1 MAAAYGCERA
11 PPVAEG
17 HKLTDSK
24 QKTWTVGKPIGSGGF
39 GAIYL
44 CDPGQNKVCLHIFPI
59 SLLHYI
65 LCLRWLEMTPSTW

>member
-44 CDPGQNKVCLHIFPI
+44 CDPGQNKVCLHIFPFFSI
-59 SLLHYI
+59 TFFVSGGW
-65 LCLRWLEMTPSTW
+65 R